1 MLAVAVLTGL
11 TTPPAAEAQLNVTG
25 QWSTSSQLAPVQP
38 IHVALMRTGKLLM
51 IEGSAN
57 DSTQNVYRY
66 AVWNPATGAATVG
79 TTPWDLFC
87 NSMSFFPDGRLLISG
102 GNGGYNP
109 YTGIKTTTIFDP
121 ATEKFIQV
129 EDTAEG
135 RWYPTTVMLQD
146 GGVMS
151 FAGVDETAG
160 INFDTEIYDVGI
172 GWAGPYPAPFE
183 PKYYP
188 RLHLLGNGKVLMTGP
203 DPATRTFDPATG
215 TWTSSIVSHPYSGSR
230 MYGTSVM
237 LPLKPSDGYAMRFF
251 VTGGDTASPHAG
263 AHLLDTSLSNWT
275 WRALPSLDQP
285 RVTHNAVLLPNGQV
299 LVAGGS
305 AQFNV
310 ASTAAMN
317 ALLFDPTTET
327 WSPAGTLAFAR
338 MYHSTAI
345 LLPDATVWMGGSNP
359 TEGVWT
365 PQVEIYKPP
374 YLFTS
379 TGAPAPRPSISSSPA
394 VVGYG
399 TSFSVGTAQAQSI
412 SQVVLVRAGSA
423 THVRH
428 GAAGRPHELHEGV
441 RDPRRDVAA
450 EPAGG
455 AARLLHAVRARPE
468 RRAVRGELHPAR
480 PESGQPAAGGDD
492 HESVVELGVDP
503 DRPVGDV
510 RRQRQRS

>member
-1 MLAVAVLTGL
+1 
-11 TTPPAAEAQLNVTG
+11 
-25 QWSTSSQLAPVQP
+25 
-38 IHVALMRTGKLLM
+38 
-51 IEGSAN
+51 
-57 DSTQNVYRY
+57 
-66 AVWNPATGAATVG
+66 
-79 TTPWDLFC
+79 
-87 NSMSFFPDGRLLISG
+87 
-102 GNGGYNP
+102 
-109 YTGIKTTTIFDP
+109 
-121 ATEKFIQV
+121 
-129 EDTAEG
+129 
-135 RWYPTTVMLQD
+135 MLQD

-188 RLHLLGNGKVLMTGP
+188 RLHLLGNGNVLMTGP

-215 TWTSSIVSHPYSGSR
+215 TWTSPIVSHPYGGSR
-230 MYGTSVM
+230 MNGTSVM

-251 VTGGDTASPHAG
+251 VTGGDTTSPHAG

-394 VVGYG
+394 VVGYD
-399 TSFSVGTAQAQSI
+399 TSFSVGTPQAQSI

-423 THVRH
+423 THAFDMEQRVVHMNFTKGSGTLGVTSPPNPLVAPPGYYMLFVLDQNGVPSVASFIRLAQNPGNQPPVATITNPSSSSVSIQTGQVRQRRPRGDRAVQRDDLLGRGVVADGTATVRQAHDYRYRDRH
-428 GAAGRPHELHEGV
+428 GGQHNDVCAGRHQQVSGIV
-441 RDPRRDVAA
+441 MGQVA
-450 EPAGG
+450 
-455 AARLLHAVRARPE
+455 R
-468 RRAVRGELHPAR
+468 
-480 PESGQPAAGGDD
+480 
-492 HESVVELGVDP
+492 
-503 DRPVGDV
+503 
-510 RRQRQRS
+510 